1 MTQPIQPIEPGRPRG
16 VPAVEPTLLTPPERE
31 QERRRRE
38 QERERREQERER
50 RKRRQAGGR
59 DSNPPSGRP
68 RLDVRG

>member
-16 VPAVEPTLLTPPERE
+16 VAAVELTLLTPVEREQERRRRE

-38 QERERREQERER
+38 QERERREQ
-50 RKRRQAGGR
+50 RQTA
-59 DSNPPSGRP
+59 DAPASGRP